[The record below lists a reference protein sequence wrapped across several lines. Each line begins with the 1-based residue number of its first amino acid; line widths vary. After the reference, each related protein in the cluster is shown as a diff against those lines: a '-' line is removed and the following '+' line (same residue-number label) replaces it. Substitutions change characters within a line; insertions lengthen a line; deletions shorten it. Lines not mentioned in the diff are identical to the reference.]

1 MPLILFLSHTSLPEM
16 AADISLS
23 DLSVYFHAA
32 TPLGCVGVIY
42 TRVEEGTVPG
52 QLRLKGELRVPKC
65 DGMSLSSDLP
75 ETWDTSQTVRILL
88 IPLFAIPRNT

>member
-1 MPLILFLSHTSLPEM
+1 M

-75 ETWDTSQTVRILL
+75 ETWDTFQTVRILL
-88 IPLFAIPRNT
+88 FPLFAIPRNT